1 MGREVDQGEI
11 EHSMKVVGT
20 LTCKGFRG
28 PLSLIFYEET
38 KTNIIMSTVGFA
50 NVTRGQW
57 PYRPV
62 ATSRWQQV
70 VVVVVVVAVLAGVE
84 VVAPERS
91 AEAKELIKNLHQITS
106 IFNDYWSE
114 IMCISIY

>member
-62 ATSRWQQV
+62 AISRWQQV
-70 VVVVVVVAVLAGVE
+70 VVVVVAFLAGVE
-84 VVAPERS
+84 VVALETS